1 MGGLSEGSRSQESQ
15 LAPGPARDWAGFP
28 PRRAVCKIRR
38 ESHGVSIETALRQAR
53 RYTGSVRPTWKNFPY
68 LLQRSVVAAADD
80 NCFGI
85 AKGAAYSALLSF
97 FPVLTSAAA
106 ILVQTRAEFVSD
118 TIEGFLAQ
126 VVPPGTEDLV
136 MRQFQVRGARP
147 WLVLA
152 VAALVSLWAA
162 SSVFKSLM
170 EGFQAAYRVPRS
182 RNFWQNTGVA
192 IALVLLSAMPL
203 VAASALLLFGTQ
215 VENAVLGWMK
225 VDPLWNPWAWV
236 WELVSRLAR
245 YAVAFATTILVTM
258 LLYYFGPNR
267 QQHFPALFPGAALA
281 TLLWMLATNGFGWY
295 VRHMAH
301 YNVMYGSIGASI
313 ALLVWMYLVAAI
325 ALLGCEFNAEYER
338 LGKAPTE

>member
-1 MGGLSEGSRSQESQ
+1 
-15 LAPGPARDWAGFP
+15 
-28 PRRAVCKIRR
+28 
-38 ESHGVSIETALRQAR
+38 
-53 RYTGSVRPTWKNFPY
+53 
-68 LLQRSVVAAADD
+68 
-80 NCFGI
+80 
-85 AKGAAYSALLSF
+85 
-97 FPVLTSAAA
+97 
-106 ILVQTRAEFVSD
+106 
-118 TIEGFLAQ
+118 

-136 MRQFQVRGARP
+136 VRQFQVRGARP

-182 RNFWQNTGVA
+182 RNFWQNTLVA
-192 IALVLLSAMPL
+192 VLLVLVSAAPL
-203 VAASALLLFGTQ
+203 VAASALLLFGSQ
-215 VENAVLGWMK
+215 VENAVLSWMK
-225 VDPLWNPWAWV
+225 VDPLWNPWAWA

-245 YAVAFATTILVTM
+245 YAVAFGTTILVTM

-267 QQHFPALFPGAALA
+267 PQRFTALLPGAVVA
-281 TLLWMLATNGFGWY
+281 TVLWMLATNGFGWY
-295 VRHMAH
+295 VRHVAH

-338 LGKAPTE
+338 LARSPVE

>member
-1 MGGLSEGSRSQESQ
+1 MRS
-15 LAPGPARDWAGFP
+15 
-28 PRRAVCKIRR
+28 
-38 ESHGVSIETALRQAR
+38 
-53 RYTGSVRPTWKNFPY
+53 TWKTFPY
-68 LLQRSVVAAADD
+68 LLQRSIVAAADD
-80 NCFGI
+80 NCFSI

-106 ILVQTRAEFVSD
+106 ILIQTRANFVIG

-136 MRQFQVRGARP
+136 MRQFRARGARP
-147 WLVLA
+147 WLVLV

-170 EGFQAAYRVPRS
+170 EGFQAAYRVPRN

-192 IALVLLSAMPL
+192 ILLVLVSAAPL
-203 VAASALLLFGTQ
+203 LAASALLLFGTQ
-215 VENAVLGWMK
+215 VESAVLGWMK
-225 VDPLWNPWAWV
+225 VDPLWNPWAWA
-236 WELVSRLAR
+236 WEFLSRVAR
-245 YAVAFATTILVTM
+245 YAVALATAVLVTM

-267 QQHFPALFPGAALA
+267 PQRFKALFPGALLS
-281 TLLWMLATNGFGWY
+281 TILWMLATNGFGWY
-295 VRHMAH
+295 VGHVAH
-301 YNVMYGSIGASI
+301 YNVMYGSVGASI

-338 LGKAPTE
+338 MRIG

>member
-1 MGGLSEGSRSQESQ
+1 VH
-15 LAPGPARDWAGFP
+15 PA
-28 PRRAVCKIRR
+28 
-38 ESHGVSIETALRQAR
+38 
-53 RYTGSVRPTWKNFPY
+53 WKTFPY
-68 LLQRSVVAAADD
+68 LLRRSIVAAADD
-80 NCFGI
+80 NCFSI

-106 ILVQTRAEFVSD
+106 LLVQTRAEFVSD
-118 TIEGFLAQ
+118 SIESFLAQ
-126 VVPPGTEDLV
+126 VVPPGTEELV

-147 WLVLA
+147 WQVLA
-152 VAALVSLWAA
+152 VAALLSLWAA

-192 IALVLLSAMPL
+192 SSLVLLSAMPL

-215 VENAVLGWMK
+215 VEQAVLAWMK
-225 VDPLWNPWAWV
+225 VDPLWNPWAWA
-236 WELVSRLAR
+236 WELLSRLAR
-245 YAVAFATTILVTM
+245 YSVAFGTTILVTM
-258 LLYYFGPNR
+258 LLYYFGPKRR
-267 QQHFPALFPGAALA
+267 QRFVALFPGAALA
-281 TLLWMLATNGFGWY
+281 TVLWMLATNGFGWY

-338 LGKAPTE
+338 LGRTPAE

>member
-1 MGGLSEGSRSQESQ
+1 V
-15 LAPGPARDWAGFP
+15 P
-28 PRRAVCKIRR
+28 
-38 ESHGVSIETALRQAR
+38 
-53 RYTGSVRPTWKNFPY
+53 PTWKTFPY
-68 LLQRSVVAAADD
+68 LLQRSAVAAADD
-80 NCFGI
+80 NCFSI

-106 ILVQTRAEFVSD
+106 ILLQTRAQFVHD

-136 MRQFQVRGARP
+136 MRQFQARGTRP

-192 IALVLLSAMPL
+192 TSLVLLSAVPL
-203 VAASALLLFGTQ
+203 VAASALLLFGNQ
-215 VENAVLGWMK
+215 VENAVLGWIK
-225 VDPLWNPWAWV
+225 VDPLWNPWAWA
-236 WELVSRLAR
+236 WELLSRLAR
-245 YAVAFATTILVTM
+245 YAVAFGTAILVTM
-258 LLYYFGPNR
+258 LLYYFGPKRR
-267 QQHFPALFPGAALA
+267 QRFTALFPGAALA
-281 TLLWMLATNGFGWY
+281 AVLWMLATSGFGWY
-295 VRHMAH
+295 VRHVAH

-313 ALLVWMYLVAAI
+313 ALLIWMYLVAAV

-338 LGKAPTE
+338 LGRGPVE

>member
-1 MGGLSEGSRSQESQ
+1 VPRSV
-15 LAPGPARDWAGFP
+15 P
-28 PRRAVCKIRR
+28 
-38 ESHGVSIETALRQAR
+38 
-53 RYTGSVRPTWKNFPY
+53 PTWKTFPY

-80 NCFGI
+80 NCFSI

-106 ILVQTRAEFVSD
+106 ILLQTRAQFVHD
-118 TIEGFLAQ
+118 TIESFLAQ

-136 MRQFQVRGARP
+136 LRQFQARGTRP

-192 IALVLLSAMPL
+192 TSLVLLSAVPL

-215 VENAVLGWMK
+215 VENAVLGWIK
-225 VDPLWNPWAWV
+225 VDPLWNPWAWA
-236 WELVSRLAR
+236 WELLSRLAR
-245 YAVAFATTILVTM
+245 YAVAFGTTILVTM
-258 LLYYFGPNR
+258 LLYYFGPKR
-267 QQHFPALFPGAALA
+267 KQRFTALFPGAALA
-281 TLLWMLATNGFGWY
+281 AVLWMLATNGFGWY
-295 VRHMAH
+295 VRHVAH

-313 ALLVWMYLVAAI
+313 ALLIWMYLVAAV

-338 LGKAPTE
+338 LGRGPVE

>member
-1 MGGLSEGSRSQESQ
+1 
-15 LAPGPARDWAGFP
+15 
-28 PRRAVCKIRR
+28 
-38 ESHGVSIETALRQAR
+38 
-53 RYTGSVRPTWKNFPY
+53 VRPTWKTFLY
-68 LLQRSVVAAADD
+68 LLQRSIVAAADD
-80 NCFGI
+80 NCFSI

-118 TIEGFLAQ
+118 TIENFLAQ

-136 MRQFQVRGARP
+136 MRQFQARGARP

-152 VAALVSLWAA
+152 VAALVSLGAA

-170 EGFQAAYRVPRS
+170 EGFQAAYRIPRS

-192 IALVLLSAMPL
+192 ISLVLLSALPL
-203 VAASALLLFGTQ
+203 VAASALLLFGNQ
-215 VENAVLGWMK
+215 IENAVLGWMK
-225 VDPLWNPWAWV
+225 VDPLWNPWAWA
-236 WELVSRLAR
+236 WELLSRLAR

-267 QQHFPALFPGAALA
+267 KQRFTALFPGAALSA
-281 TLLWMLATNGFGWY
+281 VLWMLATNGFGWY
-295 VRHMAH
+295 VRHVAH

-338 LGKAPTE
+338 LRRAPVE

>member
-1 MGGLSEGSRSQESQ
+1 
-15 LAPGPARDWAGFP
+15 
-28 PRRAVCKIRR
+28 
-38 ESHGVSIETALRQAR
+38 
-53 RYTGSVRPTWKNFPY
+53 VRPAWKTFPF
-68 LLQRSVVAAADD
+68 LLRRSIVAAADD

-106 ILVQTRAEFVSD
+106 ILIQTHAEFVSD
-118 TIEGFLAQ
+118 AIGGFLAQ

-136 MRQFQVRGARP
+136 VRHFQAHGARP
-147 WLVLA
+147 RLVLG

-192 IALVLLSAMPL
+192 ISLVLLSAAPL

-215 VENAVLGWMK
+215 VEHAVLEWMK
-225 VDPLWNPWAWV
+225 VDPLWNPWAWAWV
-236 WELVSRLAR
+236 LLSRVAR
-245 YAVAFATTILVTM
+245 YVVAFATTILVTM

-267 QQHFPALFPGAALA
+267 KQRFMALFPGAAVA
-281 TLLWMLATNGFGWY
+281 TVLWMLATIGFGWY
-295 VRHMAH
+295 VRNMAH
-301 YNVMYGSIGASI
+301 YNVVYGSIGASI

-338 LGKAPTE
+338 LGKAPVE

>member
-1 MGGLSEGSRSQESQ
+1 MQ
-15 LAPGPARDWAGFP
+15 A
-28 PRRAVCKIRR
+28 
-38 ESHGVSIETALRQAR
+38 ALRR
-53 RYTGSVRPTWKNFPY
+53 PHRYTGSVRPAWKTFPY
-68 LLQRSVVAAADD
+68 LLRRSIVAAAND
-80 NCFGI
+80 NCFSI

-97 FPVLTSAAA
+97 FPVLTSAAT
-106 ILVQTRAEFVSD
+106 ILIQTHARFVFD
-118 TIEGFLAQ
+118 TIETVLNQ

-136 MRQFQVRGARP
+136 MRHFQARGPGR

-152 VAALVSLWAA
+152 GAALFSLWAA

-192 IALVLLSAMPL
+192 ILLVLLSAAPL
-203 VAASALLLFGTQ
+203 VAASALLLFGSQ
-215 VENAVLGWMK
+215 VESAVLGWMK
-225 VDPLWNPWAWV
+225 VDPLWNPWAWA

-245 YAVAFATTILVTM
+245 YAVAFGTTILVTM

-267 QQHFPALFPGAALA
+267 KQRFGALFPGAAVA
-281 TLLWMLATNGFGWY
+281 TILWMLATNGFGWY
-295 VRHMAH
+295 VQHMAH
-301 YNVMYGSIGASI
+301 YNVMYGSIGGSI

-338 LGKAPTE
+338 LAKARPE